1 VKLSILLRTRDH
13 RGDHDADVAI
23 AFEPRP
29 GETVEEL
36 AKRVFS
42 EGRGQFPTKRA
53 IEVIELRV
61 VQETL

>member
-1 VKLSILLRTRDH
+1 MKLSILLRTRDH

-42 EGRGQFPTKRA
+42 EGRT